1 MTKKTRYEVYALA
14 VLLVVL
20 PVVWYAGHAHDDVF
34 TGVHAADDGK
44 FEPLDV
50 PDPSL
55 RLDLLTHMQSG
66 PEYNGQH
73 RNIFSEEPLPPP
85 PAVVKAQKEAQ
96 EEAQKVPATPPP
108 PPPLTVP
115 ATFYGIV
122 TDPATGQRR
131 ACFSNTDNIYVL
143 SEGATLLNQFRV
155 VKIGNNTVDVE
166 EISSGRSTTLTLPQ
180 PGTGGQNAPQ
190 MGQQ

>member
-14 VLLVVL
+14 VLLVVAA
-20 PVVWYAGHAHDDVF
+20 VAWYAAQAHDDVF
-34 TGVHAADDGK
+34 TGVHAADDLK
-44 FEPLDV
+44 FEPLNV

-55 RLDLLTHMQSG
+55 RLDLLTHIQSEQYDG
-66 PEYNGQH
+66 RH

-85 PAVVKAQKEAQ
+85 PEVVAAQKQAQ
-96 EEAQKVPATPPP
+96 TVPLAPPP

-131 ACFSNTDNIYVL
+131 ACFSNTDSVYIL
-143 SEGATLLNQFRV
+143 PEGATLLNQFRV

-166 EISSGRSTTLTLPQ
+166 EISSGRSTTLTLPE
-180 PGTGGQNAPQ
+180 PGSGAPNTPPQ
-190 MGQQ
+190 MGQR